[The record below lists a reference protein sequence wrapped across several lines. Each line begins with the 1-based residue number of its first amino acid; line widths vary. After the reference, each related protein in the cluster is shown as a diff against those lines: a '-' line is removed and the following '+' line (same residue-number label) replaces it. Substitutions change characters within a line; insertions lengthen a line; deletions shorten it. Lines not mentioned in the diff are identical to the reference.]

1 MPDKKNA
8 DQSRSLLLPAALVGL
23 AVFFAMAFVYHPN
36 TGWNV
41 NTRLALVMAVV
52 EEGRF
57 TIDSYHDTPPWD
69 TMDKAYYEGH
79 HYSDKIFGVAVL
91 ALPFYVTGRVLHG
104 DALPFEAAHWVMKVG
119 GVALPGGISAALFW
133 VLLCRLGAPPRRAL
147 FLTAAGVFGTMWYGY
162 GAVFYPYVP
171 GLACLLGAL
180 YVTFFPPARR
190 ITPWNAL
197 AVGALLGFTMLCD
210 YLFGLV
216 VVGVGV
222 IWLLRLGDQGGLFGL
237 RAFAEMTGERTPGKQ
252 LLGLA
257 AVCAAGFFLPLAPWF
272 AYTYSIYGEFAIPY
286 RYEVDPRFRE
296 GMAQGFMGATYP
308 KLHAFYFTTVHPFR
322 GIFFWSPVLLAG
334 LAGCILGTRQYGKRA
349 IVGWLGLWAAAGY
362 ILFTASYYMW
372 WGGWAM
378 GPRFMIPMLPFV
390 LLGAGELLRTDKLSA
405 LVRFPHWQK
414 PAWGAV
420 LVLGGVSIAMS
431 FPIALAD
438 PQLPQGNQDHVLA
451 EARIGTYLHVPH
463 FEVLQGVYTGHL
475 TVAPADRL
483 AGDVWTG
490 RRLANVLWLLF
501 FLAVVAAGLLLA
513 AWKAPK
519 ALPGIDR
526 ADFPFGTVDGT
537 AAPPPG

>member
-1 MPDKKNA
+1 M
-8 DQSRSLLLPAALVGL
+8 G
-23 AVFFAMAFVYHPN
+23 AVAFFAMAFVYHPQ

-57 TIDSYHDTPPWD
+57 HIDSFHDTPPWS
-69 TMDKAYYEGH
+69 TMDKTFVDGH
-79 HYSDKIFGVAVL
+79 YYSDKIFGVSVL
-91 ALPFYVTGRVLHG
+91 ALPFYVTGRLLNG
-104 DALPFEAAHWVMKVG
+104 EALPFEAAQWVMKAG
-119 GVALPGGISAALFW
+119 GVAIPGGVSAALFW
-133 VLLCRLGAPPRRAL
+133 LLLCRLGAPPRRAL
-147 FLTAAGVFGTMWYGY
+147 FVTAAAIFGTMWYGY

-171 GLACLLGAL
+171 GIACVLGAL
-180 YVTFFPPARR
+180 YVTFYPPARR

-197 AVGALLGFTMLCD
+197 AAGALLGYAMLCD

-216 VVGVGV
+216 VIAVGVV
-222 IWLLRLGDQGGLFGL
+222 WLLRLADQGGFLGL

-257 AVCAAGFFLPLAPWF
+257 GACAAGFFLPLVPWF
-272 AYTYSIYGEFAIPY
+272 AYTYWIYGEFTIPY

-322 GIFFWSPVLLAG
+322 GVFFWSPVLLTG

-390 LLGAGELLRTDKLSA
+390 LLGTVELVRTDRLSA
-405 LVRFPHWQK
+405 LARFPHWK
-414 PAWGAV
+414 TPAWASV
-420 LVLGGVSIAMS
+420 LLLGSISIALS
-431 FPIALAD
+431 FPVALTD
-438 PQLPQGNQDHVLA
+438 PQIPQSNPDPVLA

-463 FEVLQGVYTGHL
+463 FDVLEGFYKGYL
-475 TVAPADRL
+475 SISPGERL
-483 AGDVWTG
+483 AGNVWTP
-490 RRLANVLWLLF
+490 RRWANVLWLVG
-501 FLAVVAAGLLLA
+501 FLAVISAGFALA
-513 AWKAPK
+513 AWKAPRDP
-519 ALPGIDR
+519 LPGTQR
-526 ADFPFGTVDGT
+526 ADFPFRTVDGS
-537 AAPPPG
+537 AAPPAD